1 MGWLRFDAIR
11 RGLAIASPET
21 VLELGA
27 GEGAMACRLA
37 QQYDYVGVEPDPTSC
52 SVLRERLEKLGAGD
66 SRSGSVDALGAD
78 ETFDLICAFE
88 VLEHIEDDVGALR
101 AWSSHLQ
108 DAGWLLISVP
118 AHSDRFGPTDEA
130 VGHVRRYDRDA
141 LVRALHG
148 GGFEVVQLTS
158 YGMVAGHVADCV
170 RNAVVRRRNF
180 DESREGRTAASGRL
194 MQPKSSATGVL
205 RWAAALPFRAVQRP
219 LASTDSGIGYV
230 ALARRA
236 SGARHQ

>member
-11 RGLAIASPET
+11 RALAIASPKT

-27 GEGAMACRLA
+27 GEGAMGWRLA
-37 QQYDYVGVEPDPTSC
+37 QRSDYVGVEPDPTSY
-52 SVLRERLEKLGAGD
+52 SVLRERLEQLGVGE
-66 SRSGSVDALGAD
+66 SRRGSGDALGAD

-88 VLEHIEDDVGALR
+88 VLEHIEDDAGALR
-101 AWSSHLQ
+101 AWSSHLR

-130 VGHVRRYDRDA
+130 VGHFRRYDRDTLVGA
-141 LVRALHG
+141 LQD
-148 GGFEVVQLTS
+148 GGFELVQLTS
-158 YGMVAGHVADCV
+158 YGMVVGHVADRV
-170 RNAVVRRRNF
+170 RNAVVRRRSF

-194 MQPKSSATGVL
+194 MQPKSSATGAL

-219 LASTDSGIGYV
+219 LASTDWGVGFV
-230 ALARRA
+230 ALARR
-236 SGARHQ
+236 SNGA